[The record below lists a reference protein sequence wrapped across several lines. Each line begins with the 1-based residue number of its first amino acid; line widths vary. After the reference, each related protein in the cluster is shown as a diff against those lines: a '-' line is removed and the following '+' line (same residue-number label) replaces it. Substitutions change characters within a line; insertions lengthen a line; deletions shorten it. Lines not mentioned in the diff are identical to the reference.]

1 MTPEVMARMTPSP
14 DNGGMNMPL
23 AYAHLRH
30 GRPAAAVTAATA
42 SSAPHALSAATGF
55 GAHLRWWR
63 QHRRMS
69 QLDLALAADLSTRH
83 LSCIETGRASPSREM
98 VLRLA
103 ERLEVPLRD
112 RNTWLVAA
120 GFAPMYRE
128 RPLNDPAL
136 ACARQAVERLL
147 KSHEPYPAMAVDRH
161 WNLVSA
167 NALVPPLMKLC
178 DAGLLAATP
187 PNVLR
192 LSLHPRGLAPHIANL
207 AQWRTHLLERLRQ
220 QVAATA
226 DPVLSALLDEL
237 RAYPV
242 PADGALDHLDGEALG
257 VLMPFRLRT
266 PWGQLNFISTVTVFG
281 TPVDITLA
289 ELALETFFPAD
300 DATARALRTLVA
312 G

>member
-1 MTPEVMARMTPSP
+1 MTSGVMANVTSSL
-14 DNGGMNMPL
+14 DNGGMNMSW
-23 AYAHLRH
+23 AHAAPRL
-30 GRPAAAVTAATA
+30 GRPAAAATA
-42 SSAPHALSAATGF
+42 QTGPSAAHAPPVAAGF
-55 GAHLRWWR
+55 GTHLRWWR

-69 QLDLALAADLSTRH
+69 QLDLALEADISTRH
-83 LSCIETGRASPSREM
+83 LSCIETGRAGPSREM

-112 RNTWLVAA
+112 RNAWLVAA

-128 RPLNDPAL
+128 RPLDDPAL

-147 KSHEPYPAMAVDRH
+147 RSHEPYPAMAVDRH

-178 DAGLLAATP
+178 DAEMLASTP
-187 PNVLR
+187 LNVLR

-207 AQWRTHLLERLRQ
+207 AQWRTHLFERLRQ

-237 RAYPV
+237 RTYPV
-242 PADGALDHLDGEALG
+242 PADGAHDHLDGEAPG

-266 PWGQLNFISTVTVFG
+266 PYGELNFISTVTVFG
-281 TPVDITLA
+281 SPVDITLA

-300 DATARALRTLVA
+300 DATARALRTLA
-312 G
+312 AA